1 MDFFLYLNQ
10 VYQNCK
16 KYLIINHHRMCF
28 YQFQLLMNFCLKYN
42 LDFLKLQ
49 SPDMIISSDLVVTL
63 FSLNFIYEEFLFQS
77 EIFIVTELSL

>member
-28 YQFQLLMNFCLKYN
+28 YLFQLSTNFCLKYN
-42 LDFLKLQ
+42 LDFLKLL
-49 SPDMIISSDLVVTL
+49 SPDMIYLQILSVTL

-77 EIFIVTELSL
+77 EIFIVT